1 MTRRLV
7 FWRHGRTA
15 WNAAGRVQ
23 GLSDIPLD
31 EVGRRQAVN
40 AAVLLAALEPV
51 RIVSSHLERAIETAQ
66 VLGQVTG
73 VPVEKEA
80 RLQEM
85 NFGIREGLTMA
96 EAMEQLPTQMAAWL
110 ANRDMRMPGGET
122 YAEAA
127 ARFHSGVEE
136 IADALGADQTAVIV
150 SHGAVMR
157 VGVCAFLGLPQEHWR
172 ALGGFNNCAWSVLEE
187 GRDRW
192 RMTEWNAGTLPEPV
206 LSDDET

>member
-1 MTRRLV
+1 PAVGEGSVTRRLV

-96 EAMEQLPTQMAAWL
+96 E
-110 ANRDMRMPGGET
+110 
-122 YAEAA
+122 
-127 ARFHSGVEE
+127 
-136 IADALGADQTAVIV
+136 
-150 SHGAVMR
+150 
-157 VGVCAFLGLPQEHWR
+157 
-172 ALGGFNNCAWSVLEE
+172 
-187 GRDRW
+187 
-192 RMTEWNAGTLPEPV
+192 
-206 LSDDET
+206 

>member
-1 MTRRLV
+1 
-7 FWRHGRTA
+7 
-15 WNAAGRVQ
+15 
-23 GLSDIPLD
+23 
-31 EVGRRQAVN
+31 GRRQAVN

-192 RMTEWNAGTLPEPV
+192 R
-206 LSDDET
+206 